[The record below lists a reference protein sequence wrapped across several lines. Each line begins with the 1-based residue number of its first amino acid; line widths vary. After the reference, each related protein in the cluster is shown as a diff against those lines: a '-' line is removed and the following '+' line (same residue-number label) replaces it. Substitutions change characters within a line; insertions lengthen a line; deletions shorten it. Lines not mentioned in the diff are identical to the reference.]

1 MNSRSYLKI
10 NFTLSKFI
18 QYYTDINEC
27 AMDMD
32 NCDHI
37 CNNTHCTEGK
47 YACSCYEG
55 YVLGSDG
62 HTCLGE

>member
-1 MNSRSYLKI
+1 
-10 NFTLSKFI
+10 
-18 QYYTDINEC
+18 
-27 AMDMD
+27 MDMD
-32 NCDHI
+32 NCDQI